1 MINTRA
7 PRADFSGAYL
17 KDVLMEGIDL
27 TGGSIQG
34 CYALRGVFSE
44 AKMTGADLSRADLTG
59 AAMERVDFTRARMVG
74 TRLLGATLRH
84 AVFADADMKDADL
97 ANADVWNADF
107 DNARNRPASVQ
118 EALIEPFVV
127 RERR

>member
-1 MINTRA
+1 
-7 PRADFSGAYL
+7 
-17 KDVLMEGIDL
+17 
-27 TGGSIQG
+27 
-34 CYALRGVFSE
+34 
-44 AKMTGADLSRADLTG
+44 
-59 AAMERVDFTRARMVG
+59 
-74 TRLLGATLRH
+74 
-84 AVFADADMKDADL
+84 MKDADL